1 MAKLKLWSTT
11 PGSNNAAAP
20 NGWPEGMAPSDVNN
34 TARQDRASIR
44 EWYEDAEWIERGD
57 SIESASGSQI
67 VFTGD
72 TSAVHRVGRA
82 VRSDGTVGV
91 ITAVSVAANTTV
103 TVDGIT
109 FGGTP
114 SVFEVGIINRSMTDA
129 QINEALGYVPVSKDG
144 LDADLSAG
152 GYNITNVASPVNSTD
167 AATKSYV
174 NSVVSMGG
182 DPSGVAVTDLDVG
195 DLSSGEVLTND
206 GGSLESVTVE
216 SLAPAIN
223 YLAVHS
229 GVI

>member
-1 MAKLKLWSTT
+1 MAKLKLWSAT
-11 PGSNNAAAP
+11 PGSNNSAAP

-72 TSAVHRVGRA
+72 TSAVHRVGRS
-82 VRSDGTVGV
+82 VRSDGTIGV
-91 ITAVSVAANTTV
+91 ITAVSVASNTTV
-103 TVDGIT
+103 TVDGIA

-114 SVFEVGIINRSMTDA
+114 SVFEVGILNRSLNDD
-129 QINEALGYVPVSKDG
+129 QIVAALGYTPVSKDG

-152 GYNITNVASPVNSTD
+152 GYNITNLASPVNSTD
-167 AATKSYV
+167 AASKSYV

-182 DPSGVAVTDLDVG
+182 DPSGVAITDLDNG
-195 DLSSGEVLTND
+195 DLEPRGLLSADGSGLNPYSAVKT
-206 GGSLESVTVE
+206 
-216 SLAPAIN
+216 A
-223 YLAVHS
+223 YLYGY
-229 GVI
+229 GV